1 MEQTSTKPKQV
12 DEEAKTQ
19 ASEQAEG
26 ATPNPDKL
34 PVDTRKEEEMTQPEV
49 KAK

>member
-1 MEQTSTKPKQV
+1 MEPTSTKPNQV

-19 ASEQAEG
+19 ASEQPEG
-26 ATPNPDKL
+26 ATPNPDDI
-34 PVDTRKEEEMTQPEV
+34 PVDTRKEEEMTQSEV